1 LDEICVLRSLE
12 LPRLSALHPGF
23 PVLSDLCVRCAG
35 LGALRVAKNERE
47 ESLVCF
53 WGCFGD
59 GGYWGMAVRPGVLGS
74 AAVSGETGKIGL
86 VDLLL
91 RSCVTGRMVVP
102 LVKGELEEEDLGERG
117 VRGLGPSELW
127 APGDSGEEI
136 FGFECRVRELRSKF
150 GTADFRNGILG
161 ANRGSTGGGSEHVT
175 PGWRGRRGES
185 VSQVGV

>member
-1 LDEICVLRSLE
+1 
-12 LPRLSALHPGF
+12 
-23 PVLSDLCVRCAG
+23 
-35 LGALRVAKNERE
+35 
-47 ESLVCF
+47 
-53 WGCFGD
+53 
-59 GGYWGMAVRPGVLGS
+59 MAVRPGVLGS

-91 RSCVTGRMVVP
+91 RSCVTGRIVVP
-102 LVKGELEEEDLGERG
+102 LVKRELLEEDLGERG

-150 GTADFRNGILG
+150 GTADCRNGILG
-161 ANRGSTGGGSEHVT
+161 ANRGSTGVGSGHVT